1 MTQPPSF
8 EPNRKASR
16 PDSSGAKEVGGG
28 TGSAK
33 SGSRSASGSSAPG
46 STSDQLEEWAALDGR
61 PPQRR
66 RSLLESE
73 LGIEPGKHRGAAQS
87 TSRGTH
93 RSSSQPSLSPESYP
107 SSALAH
113 GRGTGTSTGASGP
126 SRSATPGSTN
136 SGRSGDISGQAY
148 SARSG
153 SANPPRPSASSGRPA
168 ASSGR
173 PGSTST
179 ARPGGSAQRLDDD
192 PAGTRNAGAPNR
204 PQSSARP
211 GASNIPPVSFPPSSG
226 ESPNPN
232 EQSGAAGEFGGPAQ
246 ESGGQGGPGGPNSP
260 ATTPPQKPTGFRPL
274 SKPRR
279 KRHWRRRIGITLII
293 LLVLLIAW
301 PAYLIHY
308 GNSKLHNVDAL
319 SDKADTPG
327 STYLIVGSDKR
338 EKGAIDDP
346 TEGQRSDTIMLLHVP
361 ESGKPALVSLPRD
374 AYVKIPDNGSGKL
387 NSAYSIGGPKLL
399 VRTVEELS
407 SLKVDHYVEVSM
419 GGVQSLVEAV
429 GGVNLCYDAD
439 VNDRD
444 SGMVWEKGCHDADGP
459 TALAF
464 SRMRKADPLGDIGRA
479 LRQRQVVSKVV
490 SKAASPSTFVN
501 PMRQRALVGTVAEHL
516 TVDPD
521 TGMIALGRAGLSIRN
536 VMGPDGLMGAPPISD
551 MNYRVNRQSA
561 VRLDPNKIDGFFE
574 KLRQGSLTTADFYSP
589 VGSAPVG

>member
-1 MTQPPSF
+1 
-8 EPNRKASR
+8 
-16 PDSSGAKEVGGG
+16 
-28 TGSAK
+28 
-33 SGSRSASGSSAPG
+33 
-46 STSDQLEEWAALDGR
+46 
-61 PPQRR
+61 
-66 RSLLESE
+66 
-73 LGIEPGKHRGAAQS
+73 
-87 TSRGTH
+87 
-93 RSSSQPSLSPESYP
+93 
-107 SSALAH
+107 
-113 GRGTGTSTGASGP
+113 
-126 SRSATPGSTN
+126 
-136 SGRSGDISGQAY
+136 
-148 SARSG
+148 
-153 SANPPRPSASSGRPA
+153 
-168 ASSGR
+168 
-173 PGSTST
+173 
-179 ARPGGSAQRLDDD
+179 
-192 PAGTRNAGAPNR
+192 
-204 PQSSARP
+204 
-211 GASNIPPVSFPPSSG
+211 
-226 ESPNPN
+226 
-232 EQSGAAGEFGGPAQ
+232 
-246 ESGGQGGPGGPNSP
+246 
-260 ATTPPQKPTGFRPL
+260 
-274 SKPRR
+274 
-279 KRHWRRRIGITLII
+279 
-293 LLVLLIAW
+293 VLLIAW

-374 AYVKIPDNGSGKL
+374 AYVKIPDNGSGKF